1 MNVLDKKLVL
11 TNDQLE
17 ATGGELEISARI
29 MSSLVLSK
37 SMTGD
42 DFGQHIIWCTM
53 MSKHNVM
60 ENLIVRSPS
69 MYPVMMQI
77 FGLYPLNSSC
87 VGFEVML
94 LLQQPLGD
102 TGVTLGQ
109 YIIQVVKQLNSIDC
123 EQQYQDSQIKNT
135 QPAYE
140 KILNQIEALLEQK
153 GFMEKI
159 EALEQKRLTE
169 FKAKNLQDQQLD
181 QNPQEKKLVQQE
193 PPQYRTTYDPR
204 NSEKKVNTSGEI
216 GFLGYFS

>member
-1 MNVLDKKLVL
+1 MNILDKKLVL
-11 TNDQLE
+11 TSDQLE
-17 ATGGELEISARI
+17 ATGGELEISARM

-42 DFGQHIIWCTM
+42 DFGQHILWCTM

-77 FGLYPLNSSC
+77 FALYSLNSSC
-87 VGFEVML
+87 LGFEVML
-94 LLQQPLGD
+94 LLQQPLED

-123 EQQYQDSQIKNT
+123 EQQYQDFQIKNI

-140 KILNQIEALLEQK
+140 KILNQI
-153 GFMEKI
+153 
-159 EALEQKRLTE
+159 
-169 FKAKNLQDQQLD
+169 
-181 QNPQEKKLVQQE
+181 
-193 PPQYRTTYDPR
+193 
-204 NSEKKVNTSGEI
+204 
-216 GFLGYFS
+216 